1 MEFFANKV
9 FLYLTKKNTNL
20 VSYRRIYIAHVNKSF
35 KNKFKVSR
43 PLIRVCIYLSHCC
56 LLFFS
61 SFLI

>member
-1 MEFFANKV
+1 MEFFANKFFFV
-9 FLYLTKKNTNL
+9 FDEKKTNL
-20 VSYRRIYIAHVNKSF
+20 KYHIVVAHVNKSF

-43 PLIRVCIYLSHCC
+43 PSIRVCIYLSHCC